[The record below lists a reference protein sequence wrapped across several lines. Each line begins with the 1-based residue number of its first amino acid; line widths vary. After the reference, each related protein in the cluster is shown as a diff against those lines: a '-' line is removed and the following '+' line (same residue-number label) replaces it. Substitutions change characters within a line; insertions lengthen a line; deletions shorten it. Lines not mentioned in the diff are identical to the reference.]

1 MLSLLKTCYA
11 VFYGGAKRKLSEV
24 MVRGEALTSLNY
36 SFGHLRL
43 YGCAN
48 RNYEF
53 IDNRNSS
60 LSRVRSI
67 LSWIEFIASIGFMSD
82 I

>member
-11 VFYGGAKRKLSEV
+11 DFMEGQKRKLSEV
-24 MVRGEALTSLNY
+24 MVRGEALTTLNY
-36 SFGHLRL
+36 SFGHPRL
-43 YGCAN
+43 YGYTN